1 MSFVFSH
8 LSEAHGE
15 VEVEWNITNIGL
27 SDKVGDCYD
36 SPTFYFAGS
45 SWYLRTAVDISLKKD
60 EKSNYIALFIK
71 RKDSGPLISIKYNM
85 KLLVNNVKQK
95 EFSSTE
101 VFEKENGFGHRNV
114 ILISD
119 LLKMTLDVVIIRCL
133 LNYDGRK
140 KVETSIYQIHQTV
153 CDNLGG
159 LYLNEKWSD
168 VELHVEGK
176 KLHAHKMILAARSSV
191 FSAMFDHD
199 MAENLTNEVNI
210 EDIDLESFKCVLRF
224 MYCGEIDVISTE
236 NALTIYA
243 AADKYALKDL
253 KKLCLEYAEKKLTI
267 EWVLDVVKFADFYN
281 ETETGEAARKFFR
294 ENAIEIL
301 ETDHW
306 KTFSE
311 ENHKMSMDLIV
322 SAFRELSLSTNRTT
336 MHELDDTSSDD

>member
-1 MSFVFSH
+1 MEYHQYRFV
-8 LSEAHGE
+8 
-15 VEVEWNITNIGL
+15 W
-27 SDKVGDCYD
+27 
-36 SPTFYFAGS
+36 
-45 SWYLRTAVDISLKKD
+45 
-60 EKSNYIALFIK
+60 
-71 RKDSGPLISIKYNM
+71 
-85 KLLVNNVKQK
+85 Q
-95 EFSSTE
+95 
-101 VFEKENGFGHRNV
+101 
-114 ILISD
+114 
-119 LLKMTLDVVIIRCL
+119 
-133 LNYDGRK
+133 
-140 KVETSIYQIHQTV
+140 TSIYQIHQTV

-191 FSAMFDHD
+191 FSSMFDHD

-243 AADKYALKDL
+243 AADKYDLKDL

-281 ETETGEAARKFFR
+281 ETETGEAARKFFK

-336 MHELDDTSSDD
+336 MHKLDDTSIDD